1 MIRFGILGTA
11 SIAERLLVAQPVGA
25 RISAVASRDRN
36 RGEAF
41 SRKHG
46 IPRFFDSYDALLDD
60 PDIDAVYIPLPPHLH
75 ARYVIRS
82 AEAGKHILVEK
93 PAALTV
99 DEAVSMK
106 KTCTDNGVLC
116 MEAFMYRFKSLH
128 RRIREIVRNGELG
141 AVRYINFNWCFN
153 IRELDRSP
161 FRLKKELGGGALYD
175 LGIYGID
182 FLGFLT
188 GLEPIVHDAFLRRE
202 QHDGVDMFVHAALTV
217 GDIFA
222 TVTAGFDNDANA
234 YTISGERGS
243 VHVPGSLSGR
253 TVENILHT
261 HLLGGDRH
269 SQETFPPENPYIAEL
284 EYFAECIRQHRQ
296 PEAVLDRSISN
307 LRVVEKIFAVAR
319 SITQHLS

>member
-11 SIAERLLVAQPVGA
+11 GIAQRFLVAEPTGA
-25 RISAVASRDRN
+25 RITAVASRNRN
-36 RGEAF
+36 RAESF
-41 SRKHG
+41 SRKYG

-60 PDIDAVYIPLPPHLH
+60 PAIDAVYIPLPQHLH

-82 AEAGKHILVEK
+82 AQAGKHILVEK

-99 DEAVSMK
+99 DEATSMK
-106 KTCTDNGVLC
+106 KACADNGVLC

-128 RRIREIVRNGELG
+128 RRIREIVRGGEIG
-141 AVRYINFNWCFN
+141 VIRYINFNWCFN
-153 IRELDRSP
+153 IHELDRSP

-182 FLGFLT
+182 FLRFLT
-188 GLEPIVHDAFLRRE
+188 GLEPVVHAAFLRRE
-202 QHDGVDMFVHAALTV
+202 HHDGVDMFVHAALTV

-253 TVENILHT
+253 AVENTLQAHF
-261 HLLGGDRH
+261 LGGDRR
-269 SQETFPPENPYIAEL
+269 SEETFPPENPYIAEL
-284 EYFAECIRQHRQ
+284 GYFAECIQQHRQ
-296 PEAVLDRSISN
+296 PEADLNNSISN

-319 SITQHLS
+319 PITKPLS